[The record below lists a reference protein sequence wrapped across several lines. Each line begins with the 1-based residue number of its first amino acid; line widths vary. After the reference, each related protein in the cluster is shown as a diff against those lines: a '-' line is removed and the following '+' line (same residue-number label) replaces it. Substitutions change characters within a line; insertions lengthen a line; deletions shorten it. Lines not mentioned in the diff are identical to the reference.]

1 MSDSLILRTAARFL
15 LVLLLVLSVFVLLR
29 GHNEPGGGFI
39 GGLLA
44 TGGIAIYQ
52 LACGVQR
59 ARRLVRVDPRTL
71 AGVGLAVAIAS
82 GTLALLRGQPLL
94 TGLWSTGEV
103 PGIGKLGTPLGF
115 DVGVFLLVAGA
126 VLTMLFTL
134 DEEAG

>member
-1 MSDSLILRTAARFL
+1 
-15 LVLLLVLSVFVLLR
+15 
-29 GHNEPGGGFI
+29 
-39 GGLLA
+39 
-44 TGGIAIYQ
+44 
-52 LACGVQR
+52 
-59 ARRLVRVDPRTL
+59 VDPRTL

-134 DEEAG
+134 DEEAS